1 MKTLSIKKLL
11 FNLSSILEL
20 GEEITSDMEFKEIIK
35 DSLYMI
41 LGSLSIL
48 NGAILYLKE
57 GGEKF
62 RVLTSK
68 GIMNSPEDVVIQ
80 LDRSLFEKLKREVI
94 PVKFSRVKAHI
105 KGDIYQ
111 LNPYILVPLVVRGKL
126 IGILSLGKKFG
137 GKRYSKRDI
146 LLSLIMAR
154 HLSIF
159 IYNNNIFKELNK
171 KIEENKMLYVEMENI
186 YNDTL
191 KALAAVIDAKDP
203 YTRGHSERVAKYASL
218 IGEELKLTP
227 EDINS
232 IRIASYLHDI
242 GKISIDNTVLLKPTK
257 LTDDEIKIIRKHPQ
271 TSYEILSNVKF
282 PYKDIPL
289 LTLHHHESIDGSGY
303 PYGIKG
309 DDMTMGMKIIAL
321 ADTFDAM
328 TSDRPYR
335 KALSLQSAIKEIK
348 DYIYKR
354 FDKNVVVAF
363 LNLLRKDIDGELQNN
378 GIRPYLQVD
387 INNSVIN
394 FIDNTINDLI

>member
-1 MKTLSIKKLL
+1 
-11 FNLSSILEL
+11 
-20 GEEITSDMEFKEIIK
+20 
-35 DSLYMI
+35 MI